1 MRLLNTGLTLIY
13 VVFNSFEYYLKDL
26 LNAISKTTPYIYLY
40 MYGISADMKIKTD
53 IIASIT
59 ASPVGRVVKIYA
71 ETF

>member
-1 MRLLNTGLTLIY
+1 
-13 VVFNSFEYYLKDL
+13 
-26 LNAISKTTPYIYLY
+26 
-40 MYGISADMKIKTD
+40 MYRISADMKIKTD